1 MRKVANLSELPLSDL
16 RAFLVE
22 MEIKPGHAL
31 DIAQAA
37 KQLEKQLILEA
48 AREAALADDLIYV
61 QSPKSVLIKGA
72 TGRHASC
79 INGVY
84 RLTNL
89 PLYNGRPLWQKD
101 GDTDNWL
108 RCTRSTKW
116 MTSTSEDIEAD
127 NSSGRFLSV
136 EKGLAN
142 PTAGKQWQAWN
153 YTSKKWETQSQA
165 SVAAVSDQKGYPC
178 YCYNNA
184 SLLLCF
190 SVEIS
195 ATTLT

>member
-1 MRKVANLSELPLSDL
+1 
-16 RAFLVE
+16 
-22 MEIKPGHAL
+22 
-31 DIAQAA
+31 
-37 KQLEKQLILEA
+37 
-48 AREAALADDLIYV
+48 
-61 QSPKSVLIKGA
+61 VLIKGA
-72 TGRHASC
+72 TGSNASC

-136 EKGLAN
+136 EKGLAD
-142 PTAGKQWQAWN
+142 PTAGKRWQAYN

-165 SVAAVSDQKGYPC
+165 SVAAV
-178 YCYNNA
+178 
-184 SLLLCF
+184 
-190 SVEIS
+190 
-195 ATTLT
+195 

>member
-1 MRKVANLSELPLSDL
+1 ML
-16 RAFLVE
+16 
-22 MEIKPGHAL
+22 
-31 DIAQAA
+31 
-37 KQLEKQLILEA
+37 QL
-48 AREAALADDLIYV
+48 

-72 TGRHASC
+72 TGSNASR

-84 RLTNL
+84 KLTNL
-89 PLYNGRPLWQKD
+89 PLYNGRPLWQKE
-101 GDTDNWL
+101 GDTDEWL
-108 RCTRSTKW
+108 RCIRSTKW
-116 MTSTSEDIEAD
+116 KISTSEDIEAD

-136 EKGLAN
+136 EKGLAD
-142 PTAGKQWQAWN
+142 PTAGKQWQAYD

-165 SVAAVSDQKGYPC
+165 SVAAVSDQNGYPC

-195 ATTLT
+195 ATLT